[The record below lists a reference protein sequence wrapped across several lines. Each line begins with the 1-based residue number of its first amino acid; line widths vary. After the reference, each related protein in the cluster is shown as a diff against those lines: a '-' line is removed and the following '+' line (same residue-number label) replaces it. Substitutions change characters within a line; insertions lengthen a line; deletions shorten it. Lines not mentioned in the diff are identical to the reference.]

1 MTVRR
6 AVIFGAMF
14 ILMGVVE
21 ILLSVV
27 WGGSGADVVIG
38 VLWLVVGAMW
48 FAGALEQRRRQRPG
62 ASTD

>member
-6 AVIFGAMF
+6 AVIFGGMF
-14 ILMGVVE
+14 IFMGVVE

-48 FAGALEQRRRQRPG
+48 FASALAQRRRERPG

>member
-1 MTVRR
+1 
-6 AVIFGAMF
+6 MF

-27 WGGSGADVVIG
+27 WGGSGADAVIG

-48 FAGALEQRRRQRPG
+48 FTGALEQRRRQRPG